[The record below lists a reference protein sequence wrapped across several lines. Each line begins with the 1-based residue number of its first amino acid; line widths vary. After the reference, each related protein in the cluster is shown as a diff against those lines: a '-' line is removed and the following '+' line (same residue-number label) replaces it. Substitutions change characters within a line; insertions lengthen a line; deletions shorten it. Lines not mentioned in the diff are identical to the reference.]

1 MKNIKFSHTYSK
13 FPINVRSGSEVKLI
27 EVIDTKFE
35 HLCDT
40 FKEYDTTF
48 YNGGNYNLPMRGEC
62 LILLF
67 LGDGA
72 IKGQWEL
79 FTTVC
84 RSTPSKKQ
92 YYKSLRG
99 QRLIVK
105 IGGE

>member
-13 FPINVRSGSEVKLI
+13 FPINVKDGSEVKLI

-35 HLCDT
+35 NLSYT
-40 FKEYDTTF
+40 FNKYDAT
-48 YNGGNYNLPMRGEC
+48 YYAGGRYNLPKRGEC

-72 IKGQWEL
+72 IQGQWEL
-79 FTTVC
+79 FTAVR
-84 RSTPSKKQ
+84 RSTPSNKQ